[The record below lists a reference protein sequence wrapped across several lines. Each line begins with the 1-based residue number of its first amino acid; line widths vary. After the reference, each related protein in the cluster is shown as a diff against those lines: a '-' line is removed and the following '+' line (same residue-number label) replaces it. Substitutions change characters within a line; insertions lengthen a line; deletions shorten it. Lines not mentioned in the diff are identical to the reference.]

1 MLNLPAI
8 QLRQRIMGV
17 FGKKLN
23 QDLLSL
29 DIETSMVKIH
39 GFIGKPETARKKGA
53 RQFFFVNGRYMRHP
67 YFHKAVVDAYETL
80 SCRGTSFLFHL
91 F

>member
-1 MLNLPAI
+1 MLNFPAI

-53 RQFFFVNGRYMRHP
+53 RQFF
-67 YFHKAVVDAYETL
+67 L
-80 SCRGTSFLFHL
+80 STADTCAILISIRR
-91 F
+91 